1 VGLAFSDRNSTHPK
15 KPIQSCA
22 EVRIYLES
30 AAVLRYANIMKTGRL
45 GNASPAKISV
55 LLTPEEAIRFEAY
68 CEQRG
73 HKKSTLIARLV
84 REHLDRE
91 QFAMQAETFGGEPSP
106 RKRR

>member
-1 VGLAFSDRNSTHPK
+1 MK
-15 KPIQSCA
+15 
-22 EVRIYLES
+22 S
-30 AAVLRYANIMKTGRL
+30 ARL
-45 GNASPAKISV
+45 GNASPTKISV

-91 QFAMQAETFGGEPSP
+91 QFAVQSEMFGGEASLGK
-106 RKRR
+106 RK